1 MLNIGFSELLL
12 FGIIALIVLGPDKLP
27 TAVRTAGRWY
37 ARLRFMLGNL
47 QQDIEKELQLSE
59 LREHMQQELDRIK
72 LIEAQMQV
80 QLNQMSG
87 EIAELNHAE
96 LNHAEN
102 NHAEN
107 NHAESNHAESNHTAP
122 DAVSSQDSATPVLM
136 QSDTN
141 TASSMNAQTMNA
153 IYFPFK
159 SQRSSVTKAP
169 YTAPYWLNKD
179 SWSQATINAYP
190 QPSVRLHVETA

>member
-27 TAVRTAGRWY
+27 TAVRTAGHWY

-59 LREHMQQELDRIK
+59 LRDHMQQELDRIK

-96 LNHAEN
+96 LNHT
-102 NHAEN
+102 
-107 NHAESNHAESNHTAP
+107 ESSHTTPNAL
-122 DAVSSQDSATPVLM
+122 SSQDSATPVSML
-136 QSDTN
+136 SDAG
-141 TASSMNAQTMNA
+141 TASPMNVQAMSA

-159 SQRSSVTKAP
+159 SQRSPVTKAP
-169 YTAPYWLNKD
+169 YTAPHWLNND
-179 SWSQATINAYP
+179 SWSQTTINAYP

>member
-96 LNHAEN
+96 LNHT
-102 NHAEN
+102 
-107 NHAESNHAESNHTAP
+107 ESNHAESNHTAP
-122 DAVSSQDSATPVLM
+122 NAISAQDSATPVSM

-141 TASSMNAQTMNA
+141 TASSMNAQAMSA
-153 IYFPFK
+153 IYFPLK
-159 SQRSSVTKAP
+159 SQRSSVTKVP
-169 YTAPYWLNKD
+169 YTAPYWLNND
-179 SWSQATINAYP
+179 SWSQAATVNAYP

>member
-27 TAVRTAGRWY
+27 TAVRTAGHWY

-59 LREHMQQELDRIK
+59 LRDHMQQELDRIK

-96 LNHAEN
+96 LNHT
-102 NHAEN
+102 
-107 NHAESNHAESNHTAP
+107 ESSHTTPNAL
-122 DAVSSQDSATPVLM
+122 SSQDSATPVSML
-136 QSDTN
+136 SDAG
-141 TASSMNAQTMNA
+141 TASPMNVQAMSA

-159 SQRSSVTKAP
+159 SQRSLVTKAP
-169 YTAPYWLNKD
+169 YTAPHWLNND
-179 SWSQATINAYP
+179 SWSQTTINAYP

>member
-27 TAVRTAGRWY
+27 TAVRTAGHWY

-87 EIAELNHAE
+87 EIAELNHT
-96 LNHAEN
+96 EN
-102 NHAEN
+102 
-107 NHAESNHAESNHTAP
+107 NHAESNHTAP
-122 DAVSSQDSATPVLM
+122 NAVSSQDSATPVLM

-141 TASSMNAQTMNA
+141 TASSMNAQMMNA

-159 SQRSSVTKAP
+159 SQRNSVTKAP
-169 YTAPYWLNKD
+169 YTAPYWLNQD
-179 SWSQATINAYP
+179 SWSQTTINAYP

>member
-72 LIEAQMQV
+72 LIEANMQV

-96 LNHAEN
+96 LNHTEN
-102 NHAEN
+102 H
-107 NHAESNHAESNHTAP
+107 HTESNHAESNHTAP
-122 DAVSSQDSATPVLM
+122 DAVSSQDSATPVSM
-136 QSDTN
+136 PSDTN
-141 TASSMNAQTMNA
+141 TTSSMSTQTMSA

-159 SQRSSVTKAP
+159 SQRNSVTKAP

-179 SWSQATINAYP
+179 SWPQATINAYP

>member
-96 LNHAEN
+96 
-102 NHAEN
+102 
-107 NHAESNHAESNHTAP
+107 SNHTAP
-122 DAVSSQDSATPVLM
+122 DAVSSQDSVTPVLM
-136 QSDTN
+136 QSDTH

-159 SQRSSVTKAP
+159 SQLSSVTKVP
-169 YTAPYWLNKD
+169 YTAPYCFNND
-179 SWSQATINAYP
+179 SWSQTTINAYP

>member
-96 LNHAEN
+96 P
-102 NHAEN
+102 
-107 NHAESNHAESNHTAP
+107 NHTVP
-122 DAVSSQDSATPVLM
+122 NAVSAQDSATPVSM
-136 QSDTN
+136 PSDTN
-141 TASSMNAQTMNA
+141 TASSMNAQAMSA
-153 IYFPFK
+153 IYFPLK

-169 YTAPYWLNKD
+169 YTAPYWLNHD
-179 SWSQATINAYP
+179 SWSQAATINAYP

>member
-12 FGIIALIVLGPDKLP
+12 FGIIALVVLGPDKLP

-37 ARLRFMLGNL
+37 ARLRFMLSNL

-96 LNHAEN
+96 LNHTEN

-107 NHAESNHAESNHTAP
+107 NHAESNHTTPN
-122 DAVSSQDSATPVLM
+122 AVSSQDSATPVSM
-136 QSDTN
+136 PSDTG
-141 TASSMNAQTMNA
+141 TASPINAQMMSA
-153 IYFPFK
+153 IYFPFQ
-159 SQRSSVTKAP
+159 SQRSPVTKAP
-169 YTAPYWLNKD
+169 YTAPHWLNND
-179 SWSQATINAYP
+179 SWSQTTINAYP

>member
-96 LNHAEN
+96 LNHT
-102 NHAEN
+102 
-107 NHAESNHAESNHTAP
+107 ESNHTAP
-122 DAVSSQDSATPVLM
+122 DAVSSQGSATPVLM
-136 QSDTN
+136 QSDTS
-141 TASSMNAQTMNA
+141 TASSINAQTMSA
-153 IYFPFK
+153 IYFPFQ

-169 YTAPYWLNKD
+169 YTAPYWLNND
-179 SWSQATINAYP
+179 SWSQATVNAYP

>member
-37 ARLRFMLGNL
+37 ARLRFILGNL

-80 QLNQMSG
+80 KLNQMSG
-87 EIAELNHAE
+87 EIAELNHT
-96 LNHAEN
+96 EN
-102 NHAEN
+102 
-107 NHAESNHAESNHTAP
+107 NHAESNHTAP
-122 DAVSSQDSATPVLM
+122 NTVSAQDSATPMLM
-136 QSDTN
+136 PSDTS
-141 TASSMNAQTMNA
+141 TTSSMSA
-153 IYFPFK
+153 IYFPFQ
-159 SQRSSVTKAP
+159 SQRGSVTKAP

>member
-96 LNHAEN
+96 LNHT
-102 NHAEN
+102 
-107 NHAESNHAESNHTAP
+107 ESSHTTPNAI
-122 DAVSSQDSATPVLM
+122 STQDSATPVSM
-136 QSDTN
+136 PSDTN
-141 TASSMNAQTMNA
+141 TASSMNAQTMSA
-153 IYFPFK
+153 IYFPFQ
-159 SQRSSVTKAP
+159 SQRNSVTKAP
-169 YTAPYWLNKD
+169 YTAPHWLNND
-179 SWSQATINAYP
+179 SWSQTTINAYP

>member
-96 LNHAEN
+96 LNHAEL
-102 NHAEN
+102 NHTEN
-107 NHAESNHAESNHTAP
+107 NHAESNHTAP
-122 DAVSSQDSATPVLM
+122 NPISAQDSAIPVLM

-141 TASSMNAQTMNA
+141 TASSMNAQTMSA

-169 YTAPYWLNKD
+169 YTAPYWFNKD
-179 SWSQATINAYP
+179 SWSQTTINAYP

>member
-96 LNHAEN
+96 LNHT
-102 NHAEN
+102 
-107 NHAESNHAESNHTAP
+107 ESNHTASN
-122 DAVSSQDSATPVLM
+122 AISAQNSATPVSM
-136 QSDTN
+136 PSDTN
-141 TASSMNAQTMNA
+141 TASSMNAQAMSA

-159 SQRSSVTKAP
+159 SQSSSGTKAP
-169 YTAPYWLNKD
+169 YTAPYWFNNE
-179 SWSQATINAYP
+179 SWSQTTINAYP

>member
-27 TAVRTAGRWY
+27 TAVRTAGHWY

-59 LREHMQQELDRIK
+59 LRDHMQQELDRIK

-96 LNHAEN
+96 LNHAEL
-102 NHAEN
+102 
-107 NHAESNHAESNHTAP
+107 NHTESSHTTPNAL
-122 DAVSSQDSATPVLM
+122 SSQDSATPVSML
-136 QSDTN
+136 SDAG
-141 TASSMNAQTMNA
+141 TASPMNVQAMSA

-159 SQRSSVTKAP
+159 SQRSPVTKAP
-169 YTAPYWLNKD
+169 YTAPHWLNND
-179 SWSQATINAYP
+179 SWSQTTINAYP

>member
-96 LNHAEN
+96 LNHTEN
-102 NHAEN
+102 
-107 NHAESNHAESNHTAP
+107 NHAESNHTAP
-122 DAVSSQDSATPVLM
+122 DAVSAQDSATPVLM
-136 QSDTN
+136 QSDIN
-141 TASSMNAQTMNA
+141 TASSMNAQTMSA

-179 SWSQATINAYP
+179 SWSQTTINAYP

>member
-37 ARLRFMLGNL
+37 ARLRFMIGNL

-96 LNHAEN
+96 LNHT
-102 NHAEN
+102 EN
-107 NHAESNHAESNHTAP
+107 NHAESNHAKSNHTAP
-122 DAVSSQDSATPVLM
+122 NAVSGQDSATPVSM
-136 QSDTN
+136 PSDTGI
-141 TASSMNAQTMNA
+141 ASSMNAQTMSA
-153 IYFPFK
+153 IYFPLK
-159 SQRSSVTKAP
+159 SQRGSVTKAP
-169 YTAPYWLNKD
+169 YTAPYWLNHD
-179 SWSQATINAYP
+179 SWSQATINAYS